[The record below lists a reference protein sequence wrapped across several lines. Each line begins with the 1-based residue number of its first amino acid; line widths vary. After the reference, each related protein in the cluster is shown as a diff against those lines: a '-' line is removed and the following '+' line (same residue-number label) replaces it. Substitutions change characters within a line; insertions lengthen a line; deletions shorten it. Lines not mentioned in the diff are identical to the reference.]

1 MFFLAQASS
10 SSSSAGYFIS
20 FFPSSLAIVAT
31 VAVIP
36 ATVAVIAVLGIILFS
51 GLAALSYYLLKRS
64 PFQPQLSQ
72 IKQALLKTGRSLI
85 QSLQQQIQAVTKGLL
100 LQTLGFLVSQNWLIT
115 KVEKHPLMTKAL
127 LWLIAQDYGKIKLNP
142 SLAVYLPIYYD
153 DVTYYFL
160 TNDRPR
166 NERYIESINRA
177 VKDKIVVEIGTG
189 KDAILSRFCCAAG
202 AKKVYTIEINER
214 VYQQAKASVESLG
227 LADKIQVIYGDGQTT
242 EIPELADICVSE
254 LLGSIAS
261 SEGVTPIIN
270 SSRRFLK
277 PDGIMLPSRS
287 LTKVA
292 AISLPN
298 DFLANHSFNQIDWY
312 WINKVFKYV
321 GYPFDIR
328 VGVYNLPPE
337 NLVSSIEVFEDLDF
351 TQPTPP
357 ETTEEV
363 KFKITKSGKIDGFL
377 LWLQLYTDPEQV
389 LDALEEKS
397 NWLPTFFP
405 VFYPGVVVTEGDEIT
420 AICRVTLSE
429 NKLNPDYQIQ
439 GRLIRQTGEPLDFIY
454 DSFYQQPSFRKTAF
468 YQELF
473 TPEGKAVI
481 RT

>member
-1 MFFLAQASS
+1 MLLTLTAQLPLNSALIFL
-10 SSSSAGYFIS
+10 
-20 FFPSSLAIVAT
+20 SLVA
-31 VAVIP
+31 
-36 ATVAVIAVLGIILFS
+36 LS
-51 GLAALSYYLLKRS
+51 GFVYLSYYLLKRS
-64 PFQPQLSQ
+64 PLRPQLSQ
-72 IKQALLKTGRSLI
+72 IKQALLKIGRSLTTGLT
-85 QSLQQQIQAVTKGLL
+85 QAFKLGQQKLL
-100 LQTLGFLVSQNWLIT
+100 LQLLGFLVSQDWLIT
-115 KVEKHPLMTKAL
+115 KVEKHSLMTKAL

-153 DVTYYFL
+153 DVTYFFL
-160 TNDRPR
+160 TNDKPR

-214 VYQQAKASVESLG
+214 VYQQAKACVAGLG
-227 LADKIQVIYGDGQTT
+227 LEDKIQVIYGDGQTT

-277 PDGIMLPSRS
+277 PDGMMLPSRS

-292 AISLPN
+292 AISLPDN
-298 DFLANHSFNQIDWY
+298 FLAHHGFNQIDWY
-312 WINKVFKYV
+312 WIKKVFRYV

-337 NLVSSIEVFEDLDF
+337 HLVSSIEVFEDLDF
-351 TQPTPP
+351 TQPTPE

-363 KFKITKSGKIDGFL
+363 TFQITKSGKIDGFL
-377 LWLQLYTDPEQV
+377 LWLVLYTDPAQV
-389 LDALEEKS
+389 MDALEEKS

-405 VFYPGVVVTEGDEIT
+405 VFYPGVVVTVGDEIK
-420 AICRVTLSE
+420 AVCRVTLSS
-429 NKLNPDYQIQ
+429 NKLNPDYHIQ
-439 GRLIRQTGEPLDFIY
+439 GKLIRQQGESIDFEY
-454 DSFYQQPSFRKTAF
+454 SSFYQQPSFRQTSF

-473 TPEGKAVI
+473 TPEGKAI
-481 RT
+481 IYT